1 MLERVEEID
10 LGYFGDCLDKFLRVR
25 VNIDISKPLR
35 RALNVGV
42 EDSDQMA
49 TILFCYDRLP
59 DLCFHCGV
67 LSHPL
72 REWPLRKS
80 IKDVGRPL
88 KYGAWIRAGTTLV
101 LSVSVETKSGFASV
115 DDREE
120 RFTGTRF
127 RYGPS
132 VFGKPRLSQGTDLIM
147 ESLTLGSFY
156 DSGVPNM
163 EGQGQNELKVNTDF
177 VAIDKEVTDSV
188 IDK

>member
-1 MLERVEEID
+1 MLERVEDID
-10 LGYFGDCLDKFLRVR
+10 LGYSRDCLDKFLRVR

-49 TILFCYDRLP
+49 TISVCYDRLP

-80 IKDVGRPL
+80 IEDVGRPL

-101 LSVSVETKSGFASV
+101 LRVLGYELEMDS
-115 DDREE
+115 DD
-120 RFTGTRF
+120 G
-127 RYGPS
+127 
-132 VFGKPRLSQGTDLIM
+132 RLAAMMKIDGGGDVLKM
-147 ESLTLGSFY
+147 GVCWSF
-156 DSGVPNM
+156 DVW
-163 EGQGQNELKVNTDF
+163 D
-177 VAIDKEVTDSV
+177 
-188 IDK
+188 